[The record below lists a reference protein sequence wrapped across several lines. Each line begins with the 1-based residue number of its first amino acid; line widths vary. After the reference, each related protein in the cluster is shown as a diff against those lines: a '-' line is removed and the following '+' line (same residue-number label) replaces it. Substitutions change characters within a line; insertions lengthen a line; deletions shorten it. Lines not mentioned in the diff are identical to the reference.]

1 MATPLPR
8 ITARFTL
15 GEVAAA
21 TAGELS
27 GDPSTVLEGV
37 STDSRAL
44 APGGLFVALRGERFD
59 GHAHV
64 AAALAAGAGAALA
77 ERSFGPLSGPA
88 VRVDDTLRALADL
101 ARAHLQRH
109 RAQRPLPLVAVSGAV
124 GKTTTKELLAAALA
138 AAFGPCLAP
147 DGNLNNLVGAPVTAL
162 TLGAHHR
169 AAVIEC
175 GSNARGEIARIAAMA
190 EPDVAL
196 CLNADIAHAEGVG
209 SVEDVADE
217 EGAVFAHARRAVL
230 GNADEGVSCARM
242 SLARSEI
249 ERWTFGVAPGA
260 TVRLASRAVEA
271 DGFARL
277 EITVDPSRLRLEGG
291 PLVVR
296 TRLLGPAV
304 ATNFAAALGALAALG
319 VDEEGLRRAAR
330 AVGEVPP
337 VPGRLV
343 PRRMRGALVLDD
355 TYNASPRAVRAAL
368 AAARELADARGAR
381 LVVALGD
388 MLELGAWS
396 DVAHAEAVA
405 EVARAGAAVLV
416 ACGAAMTRA
425 AEAGAGAAEVVRVG
439 DSAAAGEALRARVKE
454 GDVVLV
460 KGSRGTRMERAVG
473 ALED

>member
-15 GEVAAA
+15 AEVAAA
-21 TAGELS
+21 TAGDAS
-27 GDPSTVLEGV
+27 GDAAQVLTGV

-44 APGGLFVALRGERFD
+44 APGGLFIALRGDRFD

-64 AAALAAGAGAALA
+64 AAALAGGAGAALV
-77 ERSFGPLSGPA
+77 ERSFAPLAGPV
-88 VRVDDTLRALADL
+88 VRVDDTLRALGDL
-101 ARAHLQRH
+101 ARAHLRRH
-109 RAQRPLPLVAVSGAV
+109 RAQRALPLVAVSGAV
-124 GKTTTKELLAAALA
+124 GKTTTKELLAAALGA
-138 AAFGPCLAP
+138 VFGPCLAP
-147 DGNLNNLVGAPVTAL
+147 EGNLNNLVGAPVTAL
-162 TLGAHHR
+162 TLGEHHR

-217 EGAVFAHARRAVL
+217 EGALFAYARRAVL
-230 GNADEGVSCARM
+230 GNADEPVSCARM
-242 SLARSEI
+242 SLARNEI
-249 ERWTFGVAPGA
+249 GRWTFGVAPGA
-260 TVRLASRAVEA
+260 TVRLASRVVEP

-277 EITVDPSRLRLEGG
+277 ELTLDPSRVRLAGG

-304 ATNFAAALGALAALG
+304 ATNFAAALGAVAALG
-319 VDEEGLRRAAR
+319 VDEDGLRRAAR
-330 AVGEVPP
+330 ALGEVAP

-343 PRRMRGALVLDD
+343 PRALRGALVLDD

-396 DVAHAEAVA
+396 DAAHAEAVA
-405 EVARAGAAVLV
+405 EVAQARAAVLV
-416 ACGAAMTRA
+416 TCGAAMTRA
-425 AEAGAGAAEVVRVG
+425 AATGAGAAEVVRVG
-439 DSAAAGEALRARVKE
+439 DSVAAGEALRARVTE

>member
-8 ITARFTL
+8 IDARFTL

-21 TAGELS
+21 TAGARS
-27 GDPSTVLEGV
+27 GDAAQVLTGV

-44 APGGLFVALRGERFD
+44 ARGGLFVALRGERFD
-59 GHAHV
+59 GHTHV
-64 AAALAAGAGAALA
+64 AAALAGGAAAALV
-77 ERSFGPLSGPA
+77 ERGRGDVPGPS
-88 VRVDDTLRALADL
+88 VEVDDTLRALADL
-101 ARAHLQRH
+101 ARAHLRRH
-109 RAQRPLPLVAVSGAV
+109 RARRALPLVAVSGAV
-124 GKTTTKELLAAALA
+124 GKTTTKELLAAALG

-162 TLGAHHR
+162 TLAEHHR

-217 EGAVFAHARRAVL
+217 EGAVFAWAGRAAL
-230 GNADEGVSCARM
+230 GNADEPVSRARM
-242 SLARSEI
+242 ALARDGVA
-249 ERWTFGVAPGA
+249 RWTFGVAPEA
-260 TVRLASRAVEA
+260 TVRLAARVVEP
-271 DGFARL
+271 DGIARL
-277 EITVDPSRLRLEGG
+277 EVTLDPARLRLTDG

-304 ATNFAAALGALAALG
+304 ATNFAAALGAVAALG
-319 VDEEGLRRAAR
+319 VDEAAMRRAAV
-330 AVGEVPP
+330 ALGAVPP

-343 PRRMRGALVLDD
+343 PRTLRGALVLDD

-396 DVAHAEAVA
+396 DAAHAEAVEEA
-405 EVARAGAAVLV
+405 ARAGAAVLV
-416 ACGAAMTRA
+416 ACGAAMTRGA
-425 AEAGAGAAEVVRVG
+425 ARGAGAAEVVCVP
-439 DSAAAGEALRARVKE
+439 DSVAAGEALRARVRA